1 MDNFNIEE
9 EVWKD
14 VSGFEGYYQ
23 VSNLG
28 RVRSLDR
35 KVWNEKRGHFRSLKG
50 RVLKPSNSREY
61 SDVMLCKNCKPI
73 TMQVHRLVAG
83 AFLSNPENLE
93 YVNHKD
99 ENKSNNRLENLEWCT
114 AKYNTYYGENSKI
127 RPVMATNVH
136 TGEQTKYQS
145 MMEAVRLGGFNQSHI
160 SEVCAGK
167 LKAHK
172 GHYWQYLEEV

>member
-1 MDNFNIEE
+1 MDNFNIEK

-35 KVWNEKRGHFRSLKG
+35 KVWSEKRGIFHFQKG
-50 RVLKPSNSREY
+50 RVLKPVNIHGYWRVLLSK
-61 SDVMLCKNCKPI
+61 DGKPAKAI
-73 TMQVHRLVAG
+73 VHRLVAG
-83 AFLSNPENLE
+83 AFLPNPENLE

-114 AKYNTYYGENSKI
+114 PKYNVYYGENSTT
-127 RPVMATNVH
+127 RPVIATNIY
-136 TGEQTKYQS
+136 TGEQTKYTS
-145 MMEAVRLGGFNQSHI
+145 MMDAARVGGFNPSHI
-160 SEVCAGK
+160 SKVCRGK
-167 LKAHK
+167 LKTHK
-172 GHYWQYLEEV
+172 QHYWKYLEEV

>member
-14 VSGFEGYYQ
+14 ISGFEGYYQ

-35 KVWNEKRGHFRSLKG
+35 KFWSEKRGTFCSNEG
-50 RVLKPSNSREY
+50 RVLKLRESRGY
-61 SDVMLCKNCKPI
+61 LNITLHKKYKPI
-73 TMQVHRLVAG
+73 TRLVHRLVAE
-83 AFLSNPENLE
+83 AFIPNPKNLE

-114 AKYNTYYGENSKI
+114 AKYNSYYGENSRT
-127 RPVMATNVH
+127 RPIIGTNIL
-136 TGEQTKYQS
+136 TGEQTTYPS
-145 MMEAVRLGGFNQSHI
+145 IMEAARSGGFNQSTI
-160 SEVCAGK
+160 SSVCKGK
-167 LKAHK
+167 RNKHG